1 MKSSNEDRI
10 YSDSN
15 RRENREG
22 LRAWLNPTRYGWERI
37 SYWLQRLTG
46 VFLLIYFIG
55 HVIETRLFSRWQRCL
70 ERHVGIDADYM
81 GAFISDFGNWNK
93 YFPRCQWD
101 PIVIYRSR

>member
-10 YSDSN
+10 YSGSIGVKTV
-15 RRENREG
+15 EG

-55 HVIETRLFSRWQRCL
+55 HVIETSFFS
-70 ERHVGIDADYM
+70 
-81 GAFISDFGNWNK
+81 
-93 YFPRCQWD
+93 
-101 PIVIYRSR
+101 